1 VDIYNESPN
10 SGNLNIKPD
19 EAEKNYDTLSN
30 LNFWKRQENIDIIKN
45 KGVFKV
51 GDSVRLK
58 VNKNSFTKGYTQ
70 TYSQKVFKI
79 TEITGN
85 QAKLDD
91 GKKIDL
97 KDVLKVP
104 EGSLSVENKGKDKA
118 IKDAMVNRKL
128 RKEGL
133 I

>member
-1 VDIYNESPN
+1 M
-10 SGNLNIKPD
+10 
-19 EAEKNYDTLSN
+19 SN

-91 GKKIDL
+91 GKTIDL
-97 KDVLKVP
+97 
-104 EGSLSVENKGKDKA
+104 
-118 IKDAMVNRKL
+118 
-128 RKEGL
+128 
-133 I
+133 